1 MTDIIFIVDGCE
13 RSKAC
18 QASIKFFFESL
29 KTSLCKEYIY
39 HFLRYDSSA
48 QWVWSIDGDFSYLSF
63 ADAKELKRES
73 IFSQAL
79 LELSKMNIRWSG
91 DKPCPVIIW
100 LVGSRPTDDN
110 SSLLSSLSGND
121 IMFNRAIRIAVSF
134 GMAVPRSVLES
145 FVAGYGSSF
154 SSIEIEAV
162 TAYIRKILSDKP
174 LISQCDNVH
183 KVESLIEK
191 KNRELEDIRAKKKA
205 EEDRLWR
212 ESNPI
217 PQKKTYN
224 SVEEKACDFSD
235 GVFACKWNG
244 KWGWVGVNGILF
256 IPPTYN
262 YVREFSEGFA
272 AVSNSPSPEIK
283 RNNDGYSNEASV
295 NRFLKDTL
303 ALTKIIEEE
312 CEYYEAWEAK
322 YTGKPYKPRKKSDV
336 SSNNAGNLLINL
348 KKTITPVNDEVRPR
362 KAENPVSAE
371 IERPTERVRP
381 VWFYINI
388 LGEPI
393 TNAVYEEAKPF
404 KNGLALVKRNGVWG
418 AINTKGK
425 EVVPCKYAKLK
436 YGTDKVLIYAT
447 ARPKTINGSIT
458 EEYGLMTYDG
468 MAIPLVKYD
477 NISDYK
483 NGFAIA
489 RLGNTSFLINEK
501 GVRLSEIK
509 FRDVKLTDSYGLL
522 IVSNVSDS
530 VGVCA
535 YDGSVI
541 VPNRYKTVFVGKETI
556 LAKNDGQCFFFDLG
570 GNRICMKSFSDGFLG
585 NDCAIVKES
594 RGLNRWLKIDKCG
607 RETILPYKQVFY
619 VFDNGNILTSEAYVE
634 NGKIYGAVW
643 SLISDYHEVRSLIV
657 FKEDSNF
664 QGNTYYVVYNKKSG
678 ERICST
684 KNWLPF
690 NRGREYG
697 IARYNVYSNGALSL
711 YDNFDFIG
719 KNDFTKAIDV
729 ETGAKI
735 IRKRKDS
742 PIKLVLSDG
751 KEFPD
756 FKCQDIS
763 FVQDVK

>member
-1 MTDIIFIVDGCE
+1 MTDIIFIVDSCE
-13 RSKAC
+13 KSKAC
-18 QASIKFFFESL
+18 QASIKFFLESL
-29 KTSLCKEYIY
+29 KTSLSKEGVWYR
-39 HFLRYDSSA
+39 FLRYASSA
-48 QWVWSIDGDFSYLSF
+48 EWVWSIDDAFSNHF
-63 ADAKELKRES
+63 FFDTKEAK
-73 IFSQAL
+73 FTQAL
-79 LELSKMNIRWSG
+79 FKLSKMDVRWSG
-91 DKPCPVIIW
+91 GMPCPIIIW
-100 LVGSRPTDDN
+100 LVGLRPTDDY
-110 SSLLSSLSGND
+110 SSLLLSLSGND

-154 SSIEIEAV
+154 SSIEIEAI

-205 EEDRLWR
+205 EEDRLLR

-303 ALTKIIEEE
+303 TLTKIIEEE

-322 YTGKPYKPRKKSDV
+322 YTGKPYQPRKESDV

-348 KKTITPVNDEVRPR
+348 KKTITPVTDEVRPR
-362 KAENPVSAE
+362 KAENPVSAG

-393 TNAVYEEAKPF
+393 TNAVYEDAKPY
-404 KNGLALVKRNGVWG
+404 KNGLALVKRNGAWG

-425 EVVPCKYAKLK
+425 EVVPCKYAKLS
-436 YGTDKVLIYAT
+436 YGANNVLIYAT
-447 ARPKTINGSIT
+447 ARPKNNSGSVT
-458 EEYGLMTYDG
+458 EEYGLMAYDG
-468 MAIPLVKYD
+468 VAIPLVKYD
-477 NISDYK
+477 NMSGFK
-483 NGFAIA
+483 NGFAVA

-501 GVRLSEIK
+501 GVKLSEIK
-509 FRDVKLTDSYGLL
+509 FRDVKFTDSYGLL
-522 IVSNVSDS
+522 VVSNDCNS

-535 YDGSVI
+535 YDGSII
-541 VPNRYKTVFVGKETI
+541 VPDMYKDVVVGKETI
-556 LAKNDGQCFFFDLG
+556 LAKNDGQCFFFNLG
-570 GNRICMKSFSDGFLG
+570 GERISTKNFEKGFLS

-594 RGLNRWLKIDKCG
+594 GGCKRWIRINKHG
-607 RETILPYKQVFY
+607 YETILPDKQVFY
-619 VFDNGNILTSEAYVE
+619 VFGNGELLTPKV
-634 NGKIYGAVW
+634 
-643 SLISDYHEVRSLIV
+643 SLFSHTSDYHEVRNLIV
-657 FKEDSNF
+657 FKDEDFNSCDSK
-664 QGNTYYVVYNKKSG
+664 YVVYDKNSG
-678 ERICST
+678 KFICRT
-684 KNWLPF
+684 TNWPPV
-690 NRGREYG
+690 NRGIEYG
-697 IARYNVYSNGALSL
+697 MARYNVYYDRSLSL
-711 YDNFDFIG
+711 YDNLDFIG
-719 KNDFTKAIDV
+719 RKDFVKAIDV
-729 ETGAKI
+729 KTGATI
-735 IRKRKDS
+735 FRKKKDT

-751 KEFPD
+751 KEFPN